1 MDRLEFENL
10 QKLALSG
17 DPSNTA
23 LVKTILDGLDITE
36 EQFFNHWGLSS
47 FKIYSFE
54 GLKNVLK
61 NGLNAYNSGV
71 QNLTPLAN
79 FNRLQSAYLGGN
91 KLKSLETLPYLP
103 QLETLEI
110 SKNPITSLGGIE
122 RAPSLKSIIAQY
134 TELENIT
141 PISALE
147 RLETVNFYQSRIRD
161 FSPLQNSPRLQ
172 GLVISNSQEV
182 ILSSLANLPINK
194 LCYSEIKDFY
204 PSKLPPLP
212 NLTSLDLCNN
222 FITKVENI
230 EQYKNLRSLSLTG
243 NFIRDLSGINGV
255 ENLTYLHVSNCDI
268 ESLEGIAHDKIT
280 FINLSSNRIKDLTP
294 LQNIKNLE
302 NVHLSGNLY
311 ELDLTPLYKC
321 EKLTNVKLD
330 NHTSPQAK
338 ALQKY
343 KPNCQVSNSY

>member
-1 MDRLEFENL
+1 M
-10 QKLALSG
+10 Q
-17 DPSNTA
+17 
-23 LVKTILDGLDITE
+23 
-36 EQFFNHWGLSS
+36 
-47 FKIYSFE
+47 
-54 GLKNVLK
+54 
-61 NGLNAYNSGV
+61 V
-71 QNLTPLAN
+71 QNLFLLAN
-79 FNRLQSAYLGGN
+79 FDHLPSAYLGGN

-103 QLETLEI
+103 RLETLEI
-110 SKNPITSLGGIE
+110 SNNPITSLSGIE
-122 RAPSLKSIIAQY
+122 RAPNLKSILAQCA
-134 TELENIT
+134 ELENIA
-141 PISALE
+141 PISALK
-147 RLETVNFYQSRIRD
+147 RLETVNFNKSRIRD
-161 FSPLQNSPRLQ
+161 FSPLQNSPQLQ
-172 GLVISNSQEV
+172 GLIINNCQEV
-182 ILSSLANLPINK
+182 ILSSLENLPIK
-194 LCYSEIKDFY
+194 ELCYAEIKDFY
-204 PSKLPPLP
+204 SSKLPPLP

-222 FITKVENI
+222 FITKVENL

-243 NFIRDLSGINGV
+243 NFIRDLSGVNGV

-338 ALQKY
+338 AFQKH
-343 KPNCQVSNSY
+343 KPNCRVSNSY